1 MEFHYN
7 AFISYRH
14 AEVDSRIA
22 EEVQTQLERYHLPAA
37 VRKRTG
43 IRRIDRIFRDKSEL
57 PLTSDLNDDI
67 LEALRDADFL
77 ILICSPRTKESL
89 WVAKE
94 VETFLGMKGHERIL
108 TVIAEGDPEDVVP
121 QILKEKT
128 VETVTEDGEK
138 VRAVVP
144 IEPLSTDYRIGIRQ
158 ARRIELP
165 RLVAAIVGCRYDEL
179 IQRRRQYLRRLYAAG
194 AAAAMCAVSY
204 LVWSNLQI
212 RDALNASLI
221 SQSRYLAE
229 ESSTALKSG
238 DRMLAVQLALKA
250 LPNAEQKRP
259 VTEEAG
265 YALTRGLDL
274 YSAAESNAV
283 QIMSRFEMEQPVTC
297 HLIDETGRYLAMA
310 DRGDSFRI
318 VDTAENRILQE
329 YHFTSDIERLFPL
342 DDSRVLVWTR
352 DDGIA
357 AFSLTTGEELWRRE
371 MTLLTTLYDVGILPA
386 ADRETSGHGGQGTRP
401 VSGLDAQGTGPA
413 SGGQQILLLLR
424 NQMLRMDSA
433 TGEIL
438 GAADCDAL
446 MTDPRTGEK
455 DAYRPYSTLGR
466 NGRMQVREDGNA
478 VIFPYQ
484 DKASEKLGGFFVWER
499 KTDTLRRVICHG
511 PELEKVT
518 GVFLLEDGRIIVTG
532 FRDNDTDWQD
542 FSNLIIQYS
551 YTSIGTASYLPVREV
566 AAGLSAEGELLWEH
580 EVTAGGTTYPANYS
594 SSLRK
599 RRDPEGKERLILAL
613 PLTNVVELLDA
624 EDGTCLQRYETE
636 SIPVEEADACGNSVN
651 EVTYLQKNGV
661 LARFQVFEHRNQSFY
676 VFREEAE
683 SVCRS
688 PQEKTGTG
696 SDHYFVNLDGEIFL
710 YKSAVTDQ
718 DWIMMADE
726 EDYPLRP
733 VTRRLLQ
740 TKKRYV
746 TWTGKDVR
754 AYDRAEG
761 RFLWSAVLSSENS
774 IWADCGFAGLSEDE
788 ETAYFYQTNAGG
800 VPLTLLTVRMSDGE
814 TARTELPVSTTFP
827 ASKAETESGTT
838 VSLAGGKLWYLTAID
853 SGGSV
858 QHCVQVCL
866 DPSDGSVTKRRV
878 PDSTNRYIGGPRFN
892 QAGTRALYLTSVDG
906 EIRGA
911 FYDAAEDTFT
921 PLQTVSCVR
930 PHSDLPYRAAAVWDE
945 KRGNAAVLPEDGNEI
960 VIYAPDGSI
969 VRTIP
974 WNYGPCAGL
983 CFHDGLL
990 YAAAKI
996 RSEGVLFVY
1005 DGAEGDRIAAVTAEK
1020 LEANGVMEFTF
1031 KGDRLYFTAAKQSY
1045 VIDTKSWK
1053 LVSACMTNAYGYDPE
1068 YGRVLS
1074 ARSSGDRES
1083 LGYFPFLSVE
1093 EMVQRGEAF
1102 TAGQEMSPKDLA
1114 KYGLE

>member
-1 MEFHYN
+1 MDFHYN

-22 EEVQTQLERYHLPAA
+22 EEVQTRLERYRLPAA
-37 VRKRTG
+37 VQKRTG

-67 LEALRDADFL
+67 LAALRDADFL
-77 ILICSPRTKESL
+77 ILICSPRTRESL

-144 IEPLSTDYRIGIRQ
+144 IEPLSTDYRIGIRR

-194 AAAAMCAVSY
+194 AAAAMCAVGY

-229 ESSTALKSG
+229 ESGTALKSG

-250 LPNAEQKRP
+250 LPDAEQKRP
-259 VTEEAG
+259 VTAEAE

-274 YSAAESNAV
+274 YSAAESSAV
-283 QIMSRFEMEQPVTC
+283 QIMSRFEMEQEVTH
-297 HLIDETGRYLAMA
+297 HLTDETGRYLAMA
-310 DRGDSFRI
+310 DRGFNFRI
-318 VDTAENRILQE
+318 LDTAENRILQE
-329 YHFTSDIERLFPL
+329 CHFTSDVEKLFLL

-357 AFSLTTGEELWRRE
+357 AFSLTTGEEIWRRE
-371 MTLLTTLYDVGILPA
+371 MTLLTSLYDVGILPA
-386 ADRETSGHGGQGTRP
+386 ADRKASGSDAKKTGLTSG
-401 VSGLDAQGTGPA
+401 
-413 SGGQQILLLLR
+413 GGQQILLLLR
-424 NQMLRMDSA
+424 NQLLRMDSV

-438 GAADCDAL
+438 GSADCDAL
-446 MTDPRTGEK
+446 MTDPLTGEK
-455 DAYRPYSTLGR
+455 DEYRPYSTLGR
-466 NGRMQVREDGNA
+466 NGRMQVREDGSA

-484 DKASEKLGGFFVWER
+484 DKASEKLGGFFVWDR
-499 KTDTLRRVICHG
+499 KTDTLRRVVSHG
-511 PELEKVT
+511 PELDKVT

-532 FRDNDTDWQD
+532 FRNDDTDWQD
-542 FSNLIIQYS
+542 FSNLGIRYS

-580 EVTAGGTTYPANYS
+580 EVTAGGTTYPSNYY
-594 SSLRK
+594 SSLRE
-599 RRDPEGKERLILAL
+599 RRDPEGKSRLILAL

-636 SIPVEEADACGNSVN
+636 SIPVEEADVCGNGVN

-676 VFREEAE
+676 VFGDEAGF
-683 SVCRS
+683 VCLS

-696 SDHYFVNLDGEIFL
+696 SDHYFVNMDGEIFL

-726 EDYPLRP
+726 EDYPLKP

-754 AYDRAEG
+754 AYDRTEG
-761 RFLWSAVLSSENS
+761 RFLWSAALSAEDS

-788 ETAYFYQTNAGG
+788 ETAYFYQTNVGG
-800 VPLTLLTVRMSDGE
+800 VPLKLLTVRLSDGE
-814 TARTELPVSTTFP
+814 IDRTELPVSTTFA

-858 QHCVQVCL
+858 QHCVQVCR
-866 DPSDGSVTKRRV
+866 DPLDGSVTKRRV
-878 PDSTNRYIGGPRFN
+878 PDSRNRYIGGPRFN
-892 QAGTRALYLTSVDG
+892 QAGTKALYLTSVDG
-906 EIRGA
+906 EIRGS
-911 FYDAAEDTFT
+911 FYDTAEDVFT
-921 PLQTVSCVR
+921 PLQTVPCVR
-930 PHSDLPYRAAAVWDE
+930 PHSDLPYKTAAVWDE
-945 KRGNAAVLPEDGNEI
+945 KRGNVAVLPEGGDEI

-983 CFHDGLL
+983 CFHDGMLF
-990 YAAAKI
+990 AAAKV

-1005 DGAEGDRIAAVTAEK
+1005 DGAEGIRTAAVTVEK
-1020 LEANGVMEFTF
+1020 LEANGVMDFSFE
-1031 KGDRLYFTAAKQSY
+1031 GDRMYFTAAKQSY
-1045 VIDTKSWK
+1045 MIDMKTWK

-1068 YGRVLS
+1068 NGRVLG

-1083 LGYFPFLSVE
+1083 LGYFPMLSVE
-1093 EMVQRGEAF
+1093 EMVRRGEAF
-1102 TAGQEMSPKDLA
+1102 TAGQEMSAKDLA